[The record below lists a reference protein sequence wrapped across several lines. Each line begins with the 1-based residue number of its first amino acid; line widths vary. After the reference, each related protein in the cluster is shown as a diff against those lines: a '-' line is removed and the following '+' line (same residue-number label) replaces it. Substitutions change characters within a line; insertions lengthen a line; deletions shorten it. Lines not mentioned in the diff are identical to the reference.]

1 MAQSFIELNFQTLTS
16 LFPNVDPDYL
26 ESIAIDCEHDEAA
39 LQVHIG
45 KSVREIENQSIT
57 V

>member
-45 KSVREIENQSIT
+45 KSVREIENQSIK